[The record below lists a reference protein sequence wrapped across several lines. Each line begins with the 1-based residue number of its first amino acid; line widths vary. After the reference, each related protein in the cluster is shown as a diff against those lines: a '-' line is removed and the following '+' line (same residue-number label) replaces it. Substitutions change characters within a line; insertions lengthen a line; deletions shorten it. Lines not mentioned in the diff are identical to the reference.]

1 MKLAS
6 TLEINTPRF
15 DDDLDTSHDA
25 HAQSSPASQAAG
37 RNEDILTS
45 QEQVQLQQSIANIY
59 ICIYIYVFPKQLQLQ

>member
-15 DDDLDTSHDA
+15 DEDLDMSHDA

-37 RNEDILTS
+37 KNEDILTS
-45 QEQVQLQQSIANIY
+45 QEQVQQFLRLRLLLL
-59 ICIYIYVFPKQLQLQ
+59 VLLLLLP